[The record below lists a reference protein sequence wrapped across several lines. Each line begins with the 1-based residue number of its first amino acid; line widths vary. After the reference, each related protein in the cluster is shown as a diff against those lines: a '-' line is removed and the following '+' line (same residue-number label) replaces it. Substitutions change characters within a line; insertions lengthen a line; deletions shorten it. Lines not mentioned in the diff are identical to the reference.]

1 MFGVFIASD
10 QRLTANGEFS
20 PVYAV
25 SGIGRSQIP
34 SCTNRQQPFFS
45 VLGCVAAIVFA
56 SFGAAYGTAKSSAG
70 TFSAGVLHPELGV
83 RALLPTVFSGIL
95 AIYGLVSA
103 VLIANHIEVALPLYT
118 ALVNL
123 GSGLAV
129 GLCGLAAGFAI
140 GIAGD
145 AGNRSIAQQPKLF
158 VSMVLILI
166 FGEVLG
172 TQRQVALHYLA
183 DQLLEGLYGLIVA
196 LVVDTR
202 AGMAGGNQLCY
213 PRR

>member
-1 MFGVFIASD
+1 M
-10 QRLTANGEFS
+10 
-20 PVYAV
+20 
-25 SGIGRSQIP
+25 
-34 SCTNRQQPFFS
+34 
-45 VLGCVAAIVFA
+45 
-56 SFGAAYGTAKSSAG
+56 
-70 TFSAGVLHPELGV
+70 
-83 RALLPTVFSGIL
+83 
-95 AIYGLVSA
+95 SA

-145 AGNRSIAQQPKLF
+145 AGNRSIAQQPKMF

-172 TQRQVALHYLA
+172 KERQMTLRCLA
-183 DQLLEGLYGLIVA
+183 DYPLKGLYGLIVA

-202 AGMAGGNQLCY
+202 AGMAGGNRLCY
-213 PRR
+213 PSH